1 MGDTPN
7 SIFSDITTPVHI
19 SGGFFTAGGNNQ
31 HIHNARGPVV
41 QWNVSGGQNK
51 FAGNPRKS
59 TPSRSSTSDMN
70 AGQASA
76 AAQASTPAAMPVA
89 QQAQN
94 GAVAGGTVTT
104 MGIYGRTRSA
114 VTRTFG

>member
-1 MGDTPN
+1 MMTWALSGVLFVLGIAGISSMGDTPN

-41 QWNVSGGQNK
+41 QWNVSGDK

-70 AGQASA
+70 AGQASPQPRLRRLQPCRWPSRPKMA
-76 AAQASTPAAMPVA
+76 LLQE
-89 QQAQN
+89 
-94 GAVAGGTVTT
+94 GL
-104 MGIYGRTRSA
+104 
-114 VTRTFG
+114 